1 MNKSKN
7 VNNNKLS
14 KLLLFSYLTQI
25 NNVVLNDLIK

>member
-14 KLLLFSYLTQI
+14 KILLFSYLTQI
-25 NNVVLNDLIK
+25 NNVVLSDLIK

>member
-25 NNVVLNDLIK
+25 NNVVLIDLIK